1 MSGVVPFEELSN
13 FHGKVMFLD
22 LAHTKKD
29 VFLSS
34 KQLTL
39 ECYRITQEFP
49 AEEKFAMVS
58 QIRRA
63 ALSTHLNIA
72 EGCSRKSEAERKR
85 FFEIARGSVI
95 EVDTALGIAQDL
107 NYKTKEDLQVLGS
120 HLVSTFKQLCGLI
133 G

>member
-1 MSGVVPFEELSN
+1 MKFYN
-13 FHGKVMFLD
+13 FQRKAMFLD

-34 KQLTL
+34 KQFTL
-39 ECYRITQEFP
+39 ECYRITKDFP
-49 AEEKFAMVS
+49 SEERFAMVS

-95 EVDTALGIAQDL
+95 EVDTALDIASDL
-107 NYKTKEDLQVLGS
+107 HYKTKEDLQALGF
-120 HLVSTFKQLCGLI
+120 HLISTFKQLCGLI